1 MSNRNRRALA
11 VIGSSGLLIVTACWN
26 GINDSIIFEGGAGN
40 RFQLTI
46 EPDRTEIRATHYLV
60 DTMTGDTWLL
70 EVTGPSNGRWVRLTD
85 GPPDAATLETLTA
98 EPEEEG

>member
-11 VIGSSGLLIVTACWN
+11 VIGSSGLLVVTACWN
-26 GINDSIIFEGGAGN
+26 GVHDSAIFEGGAGN

-46 EPDRTEIRATHYLV
+46 ESNRTDISATHYLV

-70 EVTGPSNGRWVRLTD
+70 EVTGPGKGRWVRLSD
-85 GPPDAATLETLTA
+85 GPPDAARLETLAT